1 MDNIKENVA
10 NLVILRGLPGAGK
23 TTFAKH
29 CFIGYDYCDA
39 DMFINPNAPFDG
51 ENLKNAHEQC
61 LYHVKQNLLGEFDTI
76 VGNTFT
82 RNWEMQPYVDTAREL
97 GVNLFVAI
105 VENSHGNES
114 VHDGPEKTMNKMKA
128 RFEDFKS

>member
-29 CFIGYDYCDA
+29 CFIGYDYYDA
-39 DMFINPNAPFDG
+39 DMFINPNAPFDRN
-51 ENLKNAHEQC
+51 NLHNAHEQC
-61 LYHVKQNLLGEFDTI
+61 QYHVEKNLLNGFDTV

-82 RNWEMQPYVDTAREL
+82 QNWEMKPYVDMAREL
-97 GVNLFVAI
+97 GVNLFVVT
-105 VENSHGNES
+105 VENSHGNKSIHNVPES
-114 VHDGPEKTMNKMKA
+114 TMNKMKN
-128 RFEDFKS
+128 RFEEFKL